1 MVKVGRMKKRVL
13 LFLVGCAVTVG
24 LACSTHPAKPLAKT
38 APAPGLNPTSGGAR
52 VIALKSELTP
62 EPRIMVRTDG
72 EPAFI
77 SYSPQPDVFVIDF
90 PKAAKQP
97 DLSIPTNL
105 PPFIASIAADEAVEL
120 DRNLTRVTVRFT
132 QPVTARGVAAED
144 GVWVTFDPVVQV
156 ASTDV
161 NDIPVAP
168 AEPVAVVEV
177 SATAAVEPAPE
188 EVLPSNPATML
199 KGISTTGSGLTL
211 QVLFDAD
218 GALDYKAFRLADP
231 TRLVIDLNGIRNKV
245 RKSAIQLGDPYVAR
259 IRVSQFKPMPEPV
272 TRVVLDLDEIVDYRV
287 ERAMEGLRIAFGEA
301 PASLAPAVTV
311 AGVADDSQGTN
322 GSNGTNGA
330 NGHEQAIF
338 APEPSSPEM
347 VASMQ
352 QTLTMTASPQAT
364 TPVPSQTRA
373 ADVQSTVRQTPTE
386 DVFLAPQEEAM
397 TGGMLRPGE
406 RRDIGPG
413 ERAYTG
419 EPITLTLKDA
429 DIKDVLRTFAQLT
442 GLNIAIDP
450 QVTGTVTVQFENVPW
465 DQALELILRQNGLD
479 YILTGNVMR
488 IGTVDR
494 LAQEQQQ
501 RRRLQDEERLNVPLQ
516 TIIRR
521 LSYAKASDVQTLA
534 RELASPRGRII
545 VDPRTNQLIITDVPQ
560 YIPTIL
566 SLIENVDIPTPQVV
580 IEARIVET
588 TKNFAQQLGIRWNF
602 LGTLDPALGTGT
614 GLAFP
619 NRVGVVGGPFN
630 FAAGA
635 PDVLRFTLSDVL
647 GTFDLDVALT
657 AAENEGLVRIVSA
670 PKVTTQ
676 DNQAAEISSGVQ
688 VPVQTRVNFTT
699 TTTYVDATLRLEVT
713 PQITAADT
721 VIMQINVT
729 KTEPGP
735 LPEGATAPPL
745 NTRRATTRVM
755 VRDGGTTV
763 IGGIYQATE
772 NRNENRVPFIHQV
785 PIIGNLFKGR
795 NFSTRHDEL
804 LIFITPRIVRAS

>member
-1 MVKVGRMKKRVL
+1 MVKVGRMRNRLL
-13 LFLVGCAVTVG
+13 LFLAGCAVSVG
-24 LACSTHPAKPLAKT
+24 LACSAHSAKPMAKT

-52 VIALKSELTP
+52 VIAVKSELTP
-62 EPRIMVRTDG
+62 EPRILVRTDG
-72 EPAFI
+72 APAFI

-120 DRNLTRVTVRFT
+120 DRHLTRVTLRFT
-132 QPVTARGVAAED
+132 QPVTARGVSAED
-144 GVWVTFDPVVQV
+144 GVWVTFDSTVQI
-156 ASTDV
+156 ASADL
-161 NDIPVAP
+161 NDIPVTP
-168 AEPVAVVEV
+168 AEPVALTDVPTTVAVAPVEQM
-177 SATAAVEPAPE
+177 P
-188 EVLPSNPATML
+188 PSNPATML
-199 KGISTTGSGLTL
+199 KGISTIGSGLSL
-211 QVLFDAD
+211 EVMLDAD
-218 GALDYKAFRLADP
+218 GALDYKVFRLANP
-231 TRLVIDLNGIRNKV
+231 TRLVIDLNGVRNKV
-245 RKSAIQLGDPYVAR
+245 KKSAIQLGDPYVAR
-259 IRVSQFKPMPEPV
+259 IRISQFKPMPEPV

-287 ERAMEGLRIAFGEA
+287 ERAADGLRVAFGEA
-301 PASLAPAVTV
+301 PVMAAPV
-311 AGVADDSQGTN
+311 AIVATTEGHGSHGTN
-322 GSNGTNGA
+322 GSNGGSATNGQ
-330 NGHEQAIF
+330 EQAVF
-338 APEPSSPEM
+338 EPEPSSPEM
-347 VASMQ
+347 MASMQ
-352 QTLTMTASPQAT
+352 QTTTTYVAPQAT
-364 TPVPSQTRA
+364 PAPMPAQTRTT
-373 ADVQSTVRQTPTE
+373 DVQSSVRQTPTE
-386 DVFLAPQEEAM
+386 DVFVEPQEEII
-397 TGGMLRPGE
+397 TGGIRPGE

-419 EPITLTLKDA
+419 EPISLTLKDA

-479 YILTGNVMR
+479 YVLTGNVMR
-488 IGTVDR
+488 VGTVER
-494 LAQEQQQ
+494 LAQEQVQ
-501 RRRLQDEERLNVPLQ
+501 RRRLQEEERLNVPLQ

-521 LSYAKASDVQTLA
+521 LSYAKANEVQGLA

-588 TKNFAQQLGIRWNF
+588 TKNFAQQLGIRWDF

-619 NRVGVVGGPFN
+619 NRVGIVGGPFN

-647 GTFDLDVALT
+647 GTFDLDIALT

-699 TTTYVDATLRLEVT
+699 TTSYVDATLRLEVT

-721 VIMQINVT
+721 VIMQINVA
-729 KTEPGP
+729 KTEPGAQ
-735 LPEGATAPPL
+735 PEGATAPPL

-772 NRNENRVPFIHQV
+772 NRNENRVPFVHQI

-804 LIFITPRIVRAS
+804 LIFITPRIVRAT